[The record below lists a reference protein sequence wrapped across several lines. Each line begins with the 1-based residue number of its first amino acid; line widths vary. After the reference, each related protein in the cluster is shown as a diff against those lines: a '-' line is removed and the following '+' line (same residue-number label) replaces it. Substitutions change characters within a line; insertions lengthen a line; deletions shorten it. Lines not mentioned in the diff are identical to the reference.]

1 MRLKSENGS
10 ITLEAALVLP
20 FFMLFIVFMA
30 SIIRISVAE
39 IALNKSVSET
49 AQIISTHAYP
59 ATILSDQVENL
70 ASDKLSGISTN
81 IISLEDVEKLVGTSL
96 KELLDF
102 DPSSSNYIDQL
113 GASVVTPIVQEK
125 FADNMNSNSA
135 TGSNIN
141 VEVELPGS
149 INGGAD
155 SYIGIT
161 ATYDLDLTVPFVDRT
176 ITIKKQAYERLWVG
190 GY

>member
-102 DPSSSNYIDQL
+102 DP
-113 GASVVTPIVQEK
+113 
-125 FADNMNSNSA
+125 
-135 TGSNIN
+135 
-141 VEVELPGS
+141 
-149 INGGAD
+149 
-155 SYIGIT
+155 
-161 ATYDLDLTVPFVDRT
+161 
-176 ITIKKQAYERLWVG
+176 
-190 GY
+190 

>member
-1 MRLKSENGS
+1 MRFKSENGS

-49 AQIISTHAYP
+49 AQILSTHAYP
-59 ATILSDQVENL
+59 ITILSNQIENL
-70 ASDKLSGISTN
+70 ASDKLSGISTD
-81 IISLEDVEKLVGTSL
+81 IISLEDVEKVVGTSL
-96 KELLDF
+96 KEFLDF
-102 DPSSSNYIDQL
+102 DPSSSNYFDEL
-113 GASVVTPIVQEK
+113 GTSVLTPIVQEK
-125 FADNMNSNSA
+125 FAKNMNSNSV
-135 TGSNIN
+135 TESSLN
-141 VEVELPGS
+141 VEVELPRS
-149 INGGAD
+149 INGGTD

-161 ATYDLDLTVPFVDRT
+161 ASYDLDLTVPFVDRT
-176 ITIKKQAYERLWVG
+176 ITIKKQAYERLWIG